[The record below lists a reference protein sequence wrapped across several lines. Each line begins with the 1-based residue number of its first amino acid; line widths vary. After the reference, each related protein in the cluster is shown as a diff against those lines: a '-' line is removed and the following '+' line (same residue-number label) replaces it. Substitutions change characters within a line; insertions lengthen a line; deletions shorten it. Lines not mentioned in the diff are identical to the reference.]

1 MSPIIHRI
9 SVAFLFVAW
18 LPAVMAATTP
28 EIETARAKG
37 LWWLIAHQNSDGR
50 WKSSGGMEIQPTAAA
65 IEAMT
70 NAGVKQGF
78 AYGKAVAWLGNA
90 DAPSVDSLARKIM
103 ALKGA
108 GVNEKADLDR
118 LLSWKNNTLVASWGA
133 YDKFDTSYPDT
144 PLALGA
150 IRIGQYTYTNQTNN
164 LLNAVYCSILP
175 AQRSDGSW
183 PYIQPSSTTPANTL
197 AGAILPTAYT
207 LLELQAIRAATGWDV
222 NTCGTSRSLLTAIN
236 NGVSWLLTKKNSD
249 NNGFG
254 GNGQSTVL
262 ETVLAYQ
269 VLNLLQPANNATGAA
284 LDYLIASQDAAT
296 GSWQNDPL
304 QTALVLKTFPATVMA
319 DPDKDGIPTAVEL
332 LMGTD
337 PAAADG
343 RNLAAGNGQSV
354 AGVTVPLVLASAYLN
369 QPFNFNLT
377 ATGGTVPYAWV
388 LTTGTLPIG
397 LGLSG
402 SGVISG
408 TPTSVG
414 DFSFT
419 YTVTDAVG
427 ASSTAVGQIAILRA
441 PLAPADGNLN
451 GDSVVDVADVALAER
466 FALGL
471 AVPSATQMAHGD
483 VAPAGNPDGVIDAA
497 DVVRIRGKALGL
509 ETF

>member
-9 SVAFLFVAW
+9 SVAFLFVTF
-18 LPAVMAATTP
+18 LPAATAATTAQ
-28 EIETARAKG
+28 IDTARAKG
-37 LWWLIAHQNSDGR
+37 LWWLITHQNSDGR
-50 WKSSGGMEIQPTAAA
+50 WKSAGGMEIQPTAAA

-90 DAPSVDSLARKIM
+90 DAPSVDSLSRKIM

-108 GVNEKADLDR
+108 GGNEKADLDR
-118 LLSWKNNTLVASWGA
+118 LLLWKNDTLVASWGA
-133 YDKFDTSYPDT
+133 YDQFDTSYPDT

-164 LLNAVYCSILP
+164 LLNSVYCRILP

-197 AGAILPTAYT
+197 TGAILPTAYT
-207 LLELQAIRAATGWDV
+207 LLELQAIRVATGWDV

-236 NGVSWLLTKKNSD
+236 NGVSWLLTKKNPD
-249 NNGFG
+249 NGFG
-254 GNGQSTVL
+254 SSGQSTVL

-269 VLNLLQPANNATGAA
+269 VLNLLQPANSATGAA
-284 LDYLIASQDAAT
+284 LDYLIAGQDAT
-296 GSWQNDPL
+296 SGGWQNDPL
-304 QTALVLKTFPATVMA
+304 QTALVLKAFPATVMA
-319 DPDKDGIPTAVEL
+319 DTDKDGIPNAVEL
-332 LMGTD
+332 LMGTN
-337 PAAADG
+337 PNVADG

-369 QPFNFNLT
+369 QPFNLNLT
-377 ATGGTVPYAWV
+377 ATGGTVPYAWAI
-388 LTTGTLPIG
+388 TTGALPTG

-402 SGVISG
+402 SGAISG

-414 DFSFT
+414 DFSFA

-427 ASSTAVGQIAILRA
+427 ASGTAVGQIAILRA

-451 GDSVVDVADVALAER
+451 GDSVVDVADVALATR

-483 VAPAGNPDGVIDAA
+483 VAPAGNPDGEIDAA
-497 DVVRIRGKALGL
+497 DVARISGKALGL

>member
-1 MSPIIHRI
+1 MSLVVHRI
-9 SVAFLFVAW
+9 AVAFLLF
-18 LPAVMAATTP
+18 LPAAAIAATTAQ
-28 EIETARAKG
+28 IDAAREKG

-50 WKSSGGMEIQPTAAA
+50 WKSAGGMEVQPTAAA

-70 NAGVKQGF
+70 NAGMKQGF

-90 DAPSVDSLARKIM
+90 DAPSVDSLSRKIM

-118 LLSWKNNTLVASWGA
+118 LLLWKNNTLVASWGA
-133 YDKFDTSYPDT
+133 YDQFDTSYPDT
-144 PLALGA
+144 ALALGA
-150 IRIGQYTYTNQTNN
+150 IRIGQYTYTNQTAN
-164 LLNAVYCSILP
+164 LGNAVYCRILP

-207 LLELQAIRAATGWDV
+207 LLELQAIRVATGWNV

-236 NGVSWLLTKKNSD
+236 NGVSWLLTKKNPD
-249 NNGFG
+249 NGFG
-254 GNGQSTVL
+254 GNGKSTVL

-269 VLNLLQPANNATGAA
+269 VLNLLQPANSATGAA

-304 QTALVLKTFPATVMA
+304 QTALVLKAFPATVMA

-337 PAAADG
+337 PAAADS

-388 LTTGTLPIG
+388 MTTGALPTG

-402 SGVISG
+402 SGAISG

-427 ASSTAVGQIAILRA
+427 TSGTAVGQIAILRA
-441 PLAPADGNLN
+441 PPAPADGNLN
-451 GDSVVDVADVALAER
+451 GDSVVDVADVALAAR

-471 AVPSATQMAHGD
+471 AVPSATQMAQGD

-497 DVVRIRGKALGL
+497 DVARIRGKALGL
-509 ETF
+509 ESF